1 MNRRNFLMSSAAGAA
16 FLLPL
21 ARAALASNAEI
32 NDWFGADGA
41 AFSFERL
48 TDLARQRAGR
58 QFVEPDT
65 DLPERL
71 ASLTYDQHRAIRYRP
86 DHAVWHGKAP
96 FELQAFHMGWLF
108 KAPVGMFE
116 VDGGKSRPLAF
127 KPADFE
133 YRAPLDPASFADIQ
147 MPGVA
152 GFRVHNALNRP
163 DIMDELAVFL
173 GASYFRVLGR
183 GNVYGLSARGLAV
196 NTATQD
202 GEEFPRF
209 DAFFIETPSPD
220 AEAVTIYASL
230 DSRSVTGA
238 YAFRIV
244 PGEETT
250 MEVTARIFL
259 RADVERLGVAPMTS
273 MFLFGENN
281 RSAFRDYRN
290 AVHDS
295 DGLKIVR
302 RGGEEVWRNLNNP
315 ARLATSFFN
324 EESPRAFGLLQ
335 RDRAFDNYQDAG
347 AAYERR
353 PSLLV
358 EPIGDWGRG
367 AITLVE
373 IPTELEVNDN
383 IVAFWVPEGEVKA
396 GQNFEYRYKLTW
408 GALEDAGDKLA
419 RVVALRGGHGGVSG
433 VENDADLQKFVV
445 DFAGGALA
453 AVAAD
458 SEEIE
463 STLKASNAE
472 IVHSSLSRIEANG
485 AWRLVLDVR
494 PEGDSPAEFSAFLSH
509 RGTRIS
515 ETWVYQW
522 RPQDDRRS

>member
-16 FLLPL
+16 FLLPM
-21 ARAALASNAEI
+21 ARAALASTADI
-32 NDWFGADGA
+32 NDWFGAEGA

-58 QFVEPDT
+58 EFVEPDT

-71 ASLTYDQHRAIRYRP
+71 APLTYDQPRAIRYRP

-108 KAPVGMFE
+108 KAPVAMFE
-116 VDGGKSRPLAF
+116 VDGGKSKPLAF

-133 YRAPLDPASFADIQ
+133 YRAPLDPAGFADIQ

-173 GASYFRVLGR
+173 GASYFRALGR

-302 RGGEEVWRNLNNP
+302 RGGEEVWRNLNNRRGSRRRSSTRKALAPSAYSSATAPSTIIRMPVPRMSGARLFWSSRSETGAGAPSRWSRYRPSSRSTTISSPSGSRRARSRP
-315 ARLATSFFN
+315 ARISNIATS
-324 EESPRAFGLLQ
+324 
-335 RDRAFDNYQDAG
+335 
-347 AAYERR
+347 
-353 PSLLV
+353 
-358 EPIGDWGRG
+358 
-367 AITLVE
+367 
-373 IPTELEVNDN
+373 
-383 IVAFWVPEGEVKA
+383 
-396 GQNFEYRYKLTW
+396 
-408 GALEDAGDKLA
+408 
-419 RVVALRGGHGGVSG
+419 
-433 VENDADLQKFVV
+433 
-445 DFAGGALA
+445 
-453 AVAAD
+453 
-458 SEEIE
+458 
-463 STLKASNAE
+463 
-472 IVHSSLSRIEANG
+472 
-485 AWRLVLDVR
+485 
-494 PEGDSPAEFSAFLSH
+494 
-509 RGTRIS
+509 
-515 ETWVYQW
+515 
-522 RPQDDRRS
+522 